1 MRTRLSVVVF
11 LAVAVMCWAPAAAG
25 AQLIPVKTIPIAE
38 TEQFAFF
45 PTAGR
50 GTISMVLVDSLL
62 DPFANPAKGSLMP
75 RSQYFGAP
83 SFFSVSGNAGGGTTF
98 PMGGMWKRGSMF
110 GGLSL
115 AFQQIDKQRELGFF
129 GPFFDPFTG
138 VSSPSSVQP
147 RESSNSNR
155 YAFGMFGTT
164 FDSSRTSLAASVLW
178 SNLNSVDGTDQ
189 FYDGNASLRQ
199 LGDAIDLR
207 LGATRRLRGGQ
218 SIEAMLFRN
227 QFSMQH
233 EVGFV
238 DFFWDPASR
247 STRPRPRTEFNA
259 DRSRVWGAHLEFEQ
273 PLDSSWRLGALATTN
288 LIQHPRIPSYNVTS
302 GLGSQGR
309 ATAFNL
315 GLGLGHSSRLM
326 AFGIDAIFEP
336 ITNKSWIRDTVD
348 NQFTFRN
355 AKLRGG
361 VSRDFPMLTPGN
373 YVRVHFGSEL
383 HFINYRLRQ
392 EDHVSAVTRN
402 RSENWLER
410 GKSGGVSFITSGLQ
424 LHYLVNT
431 RNGVGR
437 PGVINERNTFF
448 GPDILSSAAWG
459 VPNVAPVGLGA
470 VAMTRHMF
478 SISVPV
484 R

>member
-1 MRTRLSVVVF
+1 MKTRFSVAVF
-11 LAVAVMCWAPAAAG
+11 LTVVAICWAPATAG

-50 GTISMVLVDSLL
+50 GTMSMVLVDSLL
-62 DPFANPAKGSLMP
+62 DPFANPAKGALIR

-83 SFFSVSGNAGGGTTF
+83 SFFSVTGNAGGGTTF

-115 AFQQIDKQRELGFF
+115 AFQQIDRPPQSGFF
-129 GPFFDPFTG
+129 GPIFDPISGIQTAG
-138 VSSPSSVQP
+138 PQQ

-155 YAFGMFGTT
+155 YAFGMFGVTL
-164 FDSSRTSLAASVLW
+164 DSSRTSVAASALW

-189 FYDGNASLRQ
+189 LYDGNSSLAQ

-207 LGATRRLRGGQ
+207 FGATHRLRGGQ

-227 QFSMQH
+227 QFSMEH
-233 EVGFV
+233 EIGFV

-247 STRPRPRTEFNA
+247 TTRPRSRFEFNA
-259 DRSRVWGAHLEFEQ
+259 ERSKVWGAHVEYEQ
-273 PLDSSWRLGALATTN
+273 PLDSSWRVGALATTN
-288 LIQHPRIPSYNVTS
+288 LIEHPRIPSYNVTS

-309 ATAFNL
+309 ATAFNV
-315 GLGLGHSSRLM
+315 GLGIGRTSRLTS
-326 AFGIDAIFEP
+326 FGLDAIFEP
-336 ITNKSWIRDTVD
+336 ITNKSWIKDTVD
-348 NQFTFRN
+348 NRFTFRN

-373 YVRVHFGSEL
+373 YMRVHFGGEL

-392 EDHVSAVTRN
+392 DDHVNAVTRN

-410 GKSGGVSFITSGLQ
+410 GKSGGLSFITSGLQ
-424 LHYLVNT
+424 LHYLVNS

-437 PGVINERNTFF
+437 PGVINQSNTFF

-459 VPNVAPVGLGA
+459 VPNIAPVGLGA
-470 VAMTRHMF
+470 VSMTRHMF

>member
-1 MRTRLSVVVF
+1 MKTRFSVAI
-11 LAVAVMCWAPAAAG
+11 LLTMVAFGWAPVTAG
-25 AQLIPVKTIPIAE
+25 AQLIPVKTIPLAE

-50 GTISMVLVDSLL
+50 SAMSMALVDSLL
-62 DPFANPAKGSLMP
+62 DPFTNPAKGSLIP

-83 SFFSVSGNAGGGTTF
+83 SFFSVTGNAGGGTTF

-110 GGLSL
+110 AGLSL
-115 AFQQIDKQRELGFF
+115 AFQQIDRPAQSGFF
-129 GPFFDPFTG
+129 GPLFDPISG
-138 VSSPSSVQP
+138 VQTAGPQP
-147 RESSNSNR
+147 ASSNSNR
-155 YAFGMFGTT
+155 YAFGMLGTT

-178 SNLNSVDGTDQ
+178 SNLSSVDGADQ
-189 FYDGNASLRQ
+189 FYDGNASLQQ
-199 LGDAIDLR
+199 LGDAIDVR
-207 LGATRRLRGGQ
+207 LGATHRLRGGQ

-238 DFFWDPASR
+238 DFFWDPATR
-247 STRPRPRTEFNA
+247 MTRPRSRTEFNA
-259 DRSRVWGAHLEFEQ
+259 DRSKVWGAHLEFEH
-273 PLDSSWRLGALATTN
+273 PLDSGWRLGALATTN
-288 LIQHPRIPSYNVTS
+288 LIEHPRIPSYAITS

-309 ATAFNL
+309 ATAFNF
-315 GLGLGHSSRLM
+315 GLGLGHTSRLTS
-326 AFGIDAIFEP
+326 FGLDAIFEP
-336 ITNKSWIRDTVD
+336 ISNTSWIKDTVD
-348 NQFTFRN
+348 NHFTFRN
-355 AKLRGG
+355 AKVRGG

-373 YVRVHFGSEL
+373 YMRVHFGGEL

-392 EDHVSAVTRN
+392 DDRVSAVTRN

-410 GKSGGVSFITSGLQ
+410 GKSGGISFITSGLQ

-437 PGVINERNTFF
+437 PGVINESDTFF

-459 VPNVAPVGLGA
+459 VPNIAPVGLGA
-470 VAMTRHMF
+470 VSMTRHMF